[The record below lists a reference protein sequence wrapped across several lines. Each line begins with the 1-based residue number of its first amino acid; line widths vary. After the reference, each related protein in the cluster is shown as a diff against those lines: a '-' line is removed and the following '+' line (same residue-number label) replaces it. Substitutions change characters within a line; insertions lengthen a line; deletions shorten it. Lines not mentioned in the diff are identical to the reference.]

1 MLFTPPNAVMCDG
14 RRSRSRRR
22 SGCGS
27 KERQRAR
34 ERKRPREEKHHLVFS
49 HAPKV
54 PTLSKNNTP
63 TPRILLL
70 IHTQQRGPSRRLKDI
85 INAIT
90 RQTTA
95 LEILSRANHLLHI
108 RALFCRREP
117 QTLLPHLLLGQR
129 IVSEILLESDE
140 DNGHRGTA
148 FARLFR
154 PLVLD
159 VIEGVGRVDAEAD
172 EDDVRFGV
180 GEGAQALV
188 VFLAGGIPEG
198 ELHGFAVYSTV
209 GDVVF
214 EDGWNVALSKLEKED
229 TLQRPV
235 TCLGILQLES
245 NRE

>member
-1 MLFTPPNAVMCDG
+1 M
-14 RRSRSRRR
+14 
-22 SGCGS
+22 
-27 KERQRAR
+27 
-34 ERKRPREEKHHLVFS
+34 FS
-49 HAPKV
+49 HGPPKSQ
-54 PTLSKNNTP
+54 TLSKNNTP

-85 INAIT
+85 INTIT

-95 LEILSRANHLLHI
+95 LEILSRPNHLLHI

-198 ELHGFAVYSTV
+198 ELHRFAVYSTV

-214 EDGWNVALSKLEKED
+214 KDGWDVASWKVTESEDAQKTRLSAGAVADDDELPRG
-229 TLQRPV
+229 TGSACCMGV
-235 TCLGILQLES
+235 A
-245 NRE
+245 